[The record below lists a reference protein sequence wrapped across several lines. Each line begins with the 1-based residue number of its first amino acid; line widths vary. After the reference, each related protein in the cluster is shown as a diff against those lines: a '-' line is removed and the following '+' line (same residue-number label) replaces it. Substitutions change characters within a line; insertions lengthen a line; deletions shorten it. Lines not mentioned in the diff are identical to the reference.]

1 MTTLEARQVWFE
13 ACFNFR
19 DLGGYETGQGGRI
32 RWQMLYRSDSLHRLT
47 PADAVLFQS
56 LGIRTVIDLR
66 SGTELEDHGRLRVAG
81 GGTAW
86 HHAPMLDNV
95 KLRVPADGE
104 PAPVRDER
112 AAANP
117 YVYIVD
123 GFGPSIAATFQLLAA
138 EGALP
143 AVFHCMSGKDRTGIV
158 SALLLDLLGVPE
170 EAIAAD
176 YALTEETR
184 TRSTTWIEMNEP
196 ELAAFFARIPP
207 DLNRAHPEK
216 ILELL
221 AYIRSSYGS
230 SAGLLSRLG
239 VTDAEQSALR
249 SRLLEF

>member
-1 MTTLEARQVWFE
+1 MTTLESRQVCFE

-19 DLGGYETGQGGRI
+19 DLGGYETRDGGRI
-32 RWQMLYRSDSLHRLT
+32 RWQTLYRSDSLHRLT
-47 PADAVLFQS
+47 PADEVLFQS
-56 LGIRTVIDLR
+56 LAIRTVIDLR
-66 SGTELEDHGRLRVAG
+66 SGTEVEDHGRFQVSG

-95 KLRVPADGE
+95 KLRVPAEGE
-104 PAPVRDER
+104 AAPARDVR

-123 GFGPSIAATFQLLAA
+123 EFGTSIAATIKLLAVD
-138 EGALP
+138 GALP

-158 SALLLDLLGVPE
+158 TALVLDLLGVPE
-170 EAIAAD
+170 DAIATD

-184 TRSTTWIEMNEP
+184 VRSTTWIEEHEP

-221 AYIRSSYGS
+221 GYIRSSYGS
-230 SAGLLSRLG
+230 ATGLLSRLG
-239 VTDAEQSALR
+239 VTDEEQSALK
-249 SRLLEF
+249 SRLLEL

>member
-1 MTTLEARQVWFE
+1 MTTLESRQVLFE

-19 DLGGYETGQGGRI
+19 DLGGYETRQGERT
-32 RWQMLYRSDSLHRLT
+32 RWQMLYRSDSLHRFT
-47 PADAVLFQS
+47 PADVALFHS
-56 LGIRTVIDLR
+56 LAIRTVIDLR
-66 SGTELEDHGRLRVAG
+66 SGTELEDHGRFRVAG
-81 GGTAW
+81 DGTAW
-86 HHAPMLDNV
+86 HHAPMLDNL

-104 PAPVRDER
+104 PAPVREQR
-112 AAANP
+112 AVANP

-123 GFGPSIAATFQLLAA
+123 GFGASIATTFKLLAA
-138 EGALP
+138 DKALP
-143 AVFHCMSGKDRTGIV
+143 AVFHCMSGKDRTGVV

-184 TRSTTWIEMNEP
+184 ARSTSWIEVNEP

-221 AYIRSSYGS
+221 SYIGSSYGS
-230 SAGLLSRLG
+230 SAALLSRLG
-239 VTDAEQSALR
+239 VTDAEQSALK
-249 SRLLEF
+249 SRLLES